1 MIYSFRQRHSHARRL
16 FSMTI
21 MLLLHVV
28 FEGLEFVFESV
39 ARNGRLPVSLAAVA
53 YLLHLLLTSLL
64 IEGIPVQ
71 TRLQLTCELE
81 ARIVTFAHSGVGQ
94 QMLWITSSR
103 RSRTRTR
110 TRTPQISTLSADYQ
124 PPPTVTVT
132 SSDAHCIALHSQ
144 KPEDFSPTFPLFSS
158 GGEGKRHP
166 TEQLMSSEWDA

>member
-21 MLLLHVV
+21 MLLLHVC
-28 FEGLEFVFESV
+28 FEGLELVFESV

-81 ARIVTFAHSGVGQ
+81 AGIVTFAHSGVGQ

-110 TRTPQISTLSADYQ
+110 TPQICTQSADYQ
-124 PPPTVTVT
+124 PPPPVTVT

-144 KPEDFSPTFPLFSS
+144 KPEDLSPTFPLFSS
-158 GGEGKRHP
+158 GGRRKRHP
-166 TEQLMSSEWDA
+166 TEQSMSSEWDA